1 LQVHETER
9 RWSSYVLQGSKGWI
23 QQSEAAVTAL
33 IRGTPLRV
41 RLHRV
46 EQPDTGVDGLVDVA
60 KDSGGHAA
68 E

>member
-1 LQVHETER
+1 L
-9 RWSSYVLQGSKGWI
+9 SYVLQGSKGRI
-23 QQSEAAVTAL
+23 EQSEAVVAAL

-41 RLHRV
+41 WLDRV
-46 EQPDTGVDGLVDVA
+46 EQADASRDGLVDVA